1 MMRSALVPGWGQYSN
16 GHPLKATLFSA
27 SAVTFLAAA
36 WSKIGDLGDTS
47 DRIELAER
55 ELRAATAEGRSD
67 IASLRERLLAL
78 ESEHEEDAA
87 RRNTY
92 FLGLFAT
99 MTFSALDAYIDAHLV
114 DFGETPTRFEMH
126 PRADG
131 IYGQL
136 SWEFD

>member
-1 MMRSALVPGWGQYSN
+1 MIRSAMVPGWGQYSN

-55 ELRAATAEGRSD
+55 KLQAAIAEGRSD
-67 IASLRERLLAL
+67 IGLREALLAL
-78 ESEHEEDAA
+78 ESEHEDDAA

-114 DFGETPTRFEMH
+114 DFGETPTRFEMR

-136 SWEFD
+136 SWVFD

>member
-1 MMRSALVPGWGQYSN
+1 MIRSAMVPGWGQYSN

-55 ELRAATAEGRSD
+55 ELQAAIAEGRSD
-67 IASLRERLLAL
+67 IGLREALLAL
-78 ESEHEEDAA
+78 ESEHEDDAA

-114 DFGETPTRFEMH
+114 DFGETPTRFEMR

-136 SWEFD
+136 SWVFD